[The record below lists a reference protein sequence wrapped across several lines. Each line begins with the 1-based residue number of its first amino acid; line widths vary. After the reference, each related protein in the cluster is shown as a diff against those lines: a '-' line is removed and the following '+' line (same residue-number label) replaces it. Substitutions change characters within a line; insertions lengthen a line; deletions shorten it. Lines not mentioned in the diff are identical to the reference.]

1 MLASQENY
9 SNGASLFPPASLFR
23 WLGLP
28 VASQSRR
35 PRSNLIVSS
44 SPPAWPRSLEP
55 GAGTLTAEARF
66 AVFFSV
72 GVWCIGTPL
81 VYTVWR
87 VWVILGRFGC

>member
-9 SNGASLFPPASLFR
+9 SNGASLFPSAGLFR

-55 GAGTLTAEARF
+55 GAGTLTAVARF
-66 AVFFSV
+66 AAFFSV
-72 GVWCIGTPL
+72 GAWCIGGRL
-81 VYTVWR
+81 VYTIWR
-87 VWVILGRFGC
+87 F